1 MENIMVFDYKILPV
15 KDEAIDAPYRIRG
28 FSERRRTV
36 TRKFRRDRRK
46 ARADRRSSVR
56 EGIFV
61 ELSFKNNR
69 RKGVDRRN
77 VSGDRRQATRKSAV
91 YPTYSR

>member
-1 MENIMVFDYKILPV
+1 MVFDYKILPV
-15 KDEAIDAPYRIRG
+15 RDEAIDAPYRIRG
-28 FSERRRTV
+28 FSERRRTI

-46 ARADRRSSVR
+46 AKADRRSSVR

-77 VSGDRRQATRKSAV
+77 VSGDRRKTTRTSGVRPIFSKTV
-91 YPTYSR
+91 

>member
-1 MENIMVFDYKILPV
+1 MVFDYKILPV
-15 KDEAIDAPYRIRG
+15 RDETIDAPYRIRG
-28 FSERRRTV
+28 FSERRRTI

-46 ARADRRSSVR
+46 AKADRRSSVR

-61 ELSFKNNR
+61 ELSFQNNR

-77 VSGDRRQATRKSAV
+77 VSGDRRKSTRGSGARSTFSKTV
-91 YPTYSR
+91 

>member
-1 MENIMVFDYKILPV
+1 MVFDYKILPV
-15 KDEAIDAPYRIRG
+15 RDETIDAPYRIRG
-28 FSERRRTV
+28 FSERRRTI

-46 ARADRRSSVR
+46 AKADRRSSVR

-61 ELSFKNNR
+61 DLSFQNNR

-77 VSGDRRQATRKSAV
+77 VSGDRRKTTRESGVRSPFSKTV
-91 YPTYSR
+91 